1 MATSFTNAWKVNV
14 EENLQDAIRGE
25 FANALPIFRTPN
37 FKYRGNNFL
46 TITGLNSESD
56 NSMYSVIPNS
66 FFLQLDYYYYD
77 RKRNDITVKHFFNQV
92 SRIEEIFYSLS
103 EPSAS
108 EYNFSVQGITY
119 EDSDEFNGFRKAIFN
134 IQINNIR

>member
-56 NSMYSVIPNS
+56 NSMYAVIPNS

-103 EPSAS
+103 ELL
-108 EYNFSVQGITY
+108 VQNIIFQFKGLHTKIQMSLMDLEKQY
-119 EDSDEFNGFRKAIFN
+119 LIFR
-134 IQINNIR
+134 

>member
-1 MATSFTNAWKVNV
+1 MS
-14 EENLQDAIRGE
+14 
-25 FANALPIFRTPN
+25 
-37 FKYRGNNFL
+37 
-46 TITGLNSESD
+46 S
-56 NSMYSVIPNS
+56 NS

-119 EDSDEFNGFRKAIFN
+119 EASAEFNGFRKAIFN